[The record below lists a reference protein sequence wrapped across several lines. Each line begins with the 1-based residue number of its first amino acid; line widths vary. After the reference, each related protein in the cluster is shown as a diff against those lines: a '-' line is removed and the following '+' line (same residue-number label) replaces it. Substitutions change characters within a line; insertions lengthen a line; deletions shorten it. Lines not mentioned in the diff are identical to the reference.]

1 MTGIGLAEAGALLVG
16 GLLGLGIGYR
26 LGVKRGIEIGQAQAT
41 TEAAQFIR
49 DAVGRNRGGRR

>member
-26 LGVKRGIEIGQAQAT
+26 LGVKRGIEIGQAQAA
-41 TEAAQFIR
+41 TEAAHLVR
-49 DAVGRNRGGRR
+49 DAIGRNGEGRR